1 MTNASIFAYSI
12 SRIQIQH
19 LLKLNLIVLFML
31 VVNLHSN
38 TTLVKVKSLADAP
51 TTATLLYSNTTL
63 VKVKFRFLSV
73 APTTNCDSNTTLVKV
88 KLDNCVEP
96 DFRDAFK
103 YNTC

>member
-1 MTNASIFAYSI
+1 
-12 SRIQIQH
+12 
-19 LLKLNLIVLFML
+19 ML